1 MFARGDASN
10 SKLDGLPF
18 LLFQP
23 KRTHLGRSC
32 FPCFSD
38 DKAKACFLR
47 KETLECVRKNRERA
61 ETVFETSA
69 AQAHRCVGDSPGSDR
84 AHRGLEPRVP
94 LRDSSRPV
102 SLRRMFLCTYGPRAP
117 APGSRPPRL
126 LPGTLWTGLLWTPL
140 LAQLLR
146 DPAAPHL
153 FPGGPA
159 ESQPHRRV
167 ELQAEAPPL
176 RVHG

>member
-117 APGSRPPRL
+117 SARFSPAP
-126 LPGTLWTGLLWTPL
+126 
-140 LAQLLR
+140 
-146 DPAAPHL
+146 PAAGHPL
-153 FPGGPA
+153 DRAAVDAPVSP
-159 ESQPHRRV
+159 
-167 ELQAEAPPL
+167 APPGPSCPPPL
-176 RVHG
+176 PRGPCRKSAPPQGGASG